1 MDCGIATI
9 LMRGEWM
16 HFEILS
22 EDQSGEIALNILIQK
37 IISVKN
43 TYTIHSYKGIG
54 RLPKGLKPGSDPQK
68 RILLDQLPKLIRGYG
83 KTFQGYHD
91 YSAVVIIVL
100 DLDDKDLNSFETEL
114 NEVVNTCNPKPETYF
129 CFAIEEG
136 EAWFLGDMNA
146 IKTAYPNAKDSVL
159 NTYENDSICGTWEK
173 LADAIFPGG
182 SISLKKQGWMKIVKT
197 KSEWAERIT
206 PSLDI
211 ENNQSPSFHYFKNK
225 LLELAD
231 I

>member
-1 MDCGIATI
+1 
-9 LMRGEWM
+9 M

-146 IKTAYPNAKDSVL
+146 IKMAYPNAKDSVL

-182 SISLKKQGWMKIVKT
+182 SISLKKQGWMKIGKT

-225 LLELAD
+225 LLELAH